1 MKKLLMIL
9 AAAVFAFAA
18 CEKEPA
24 DNNNGNDDNGGKT
37 QEEVKFAITS
47 DLVVNLSADSAMET
61 IKFTAPAAW
70 TAEVE
75 YTGEVKDYVVLSK
88 TSGEKGE
95 NEVKVTVQS
104 LPEGEYGRYFF
115 VNVKCGSDA
124 GKLTFY
130 QGKVFIVSDD
140 QFEFGLDGGNAEFTI
155 VSNLEYTVTTYA
167 DAFPWAGAQ
176 FDQKTGKGTFTVAKS
191 DAYDARTAYMKFI
204 VSKDVIGTE
213 EDYVVRVYAVQEGN
227 LKVAWVQQF
236 TWAMFPYGTRESIA
250 VAGDYLVINCSK
262 TELET
267 GGAYLF
273 NRSDGAMLKAIDIP
287 SCTGITNDDAGNI
300 IITSGGDYPWD
311 DDYALIAE
319 QQTPLYVFLLP
330 KNKIADMLAAEKPAL
345 TPSIVWPNGFWGYG
359 LDNVRVTGDITG
371 DAVITMC
378 TSGGY
383 GDFYAVDW
391 EVKSGAVTH
400 PNAYTAYTALPNF
413 LPDDWTMG
421 IWTSYDIVAKHLGTT
436 ADSPL
441 YYMGYDN
448 NYNLQYLSGSNA
460 EWAEVLVSGAT
471 WEEGFN
477 CFATAVWEGHKY
489 LSFVGTPYFAWADW
503 DYDGNVDGYM
513 PGHLWLVNIDD
524 PANPVVVSK
533 YEYWC
538 DPTNWQYG
546 DSADVRLEIEGNDLV
561 CYMVD
566 AASSQYMKVVY
577 PKL

>member
-140 QFEFGLDGGNAEFTI
+140 WFEFGLNGGNAEFTI

-191 DAYDARTAYMKFI
+191 DAYDARTAYMKFV

-236 TWAMFPYGTRESIA
+236 FWGMFPYGTRESIA
-250 VAGDYLVINCSK
+250 ELGDYIVINC
-262 TELET
+262 ELTDAGT
-267 GGAYLF
+267 GGAYVF
-273 NRSDGAMLKAIDIP
+273 KKSDGSNVGVISGLP
-287 SCTGITNDDAGNI
+287 SLNGVTNDDAGNLVLSAGGNYPIDENTWSLIPDQQVPLTVFAISKEQALAVLGGASIPSLSPI
-300 IITSGGDYPWD
+300 IAWYNTCY
-311 DDYALIAE
+311 
-319 QQTPLYVFLLP
+319 
-330 KNKIADMLAAEKPAL
+330 
-345 TPSIVWPNGFWGYG
+345 GYG
-359 LDNVRVTGDITG
+359 VDNIRVTGDING
-371 DAVITMC
+371 KAV
-378 TSGGY
+378 
-383 GDFYAVDW
+383 VDVVSAAYQEEEPQSRVVAW
-391 EVKSGAVTH
+391 QVTNGKAAAE
-400 PNAYTAYTALPNF
+400 PEIRTVPSN
-413 LPDDWTMG
+413 MS
-421 IWTSYDIVAKHLGTT
+421 IWTPTQLVAKHLTNDVNG
-436 ADSPL
+436 PL
-441 YYMGYDN
+441 IYMGYDA
-448 NYNLQYLSGSNA
+448 NYKLWYADNMTA
-460 EWAEVLVSGAT
+460 EWQSVLDSGYT
-471 WEEGFN
+471 WENGFSTFSTIEWN
-477 CFATAVWEGHKY
+477 GHKY
-489 LSFVGTPYFAWADW
+489 LSFVGVPYFAWADW
-503 DYDGNVDGYM
+503 DYDGTVDGYM

-524 PANPVVVSK
+524 PKNPSLVSK

-538 DPTNWQYG
+538 DKSNWQYG
-546 DSADVRLEIEGNDLV
+546 DNADVKLVIEGEDLV

>member
-18 CEKEPA
+18 CEKEPV
-24 DNNNGNDDNGGKT
+24 NNNGNDDNGNNT
-37 QEEVKFAITS
+37 QQETKFAITS

-70 TAEVE
+70 TAEVV
-75 YTGEVKDYVVLSK
+75 YPGEVKDFVVLSK
-88 TSGEKGE
+88 TSGDKGE

-115 VNVKCGSDA
+115 VNIKCGNDA

-130 QGKVFIVSDD
+130 QGKVFLVSQDY
-140 QFEFGLDGGNAEFTI
+140 FEFGLDGGKAEFTI
-155 VSNLEYTVTTYA
+155 VSNLEYKVTTYA
-167 DAFPWAGAQ
+167 DAFPWANPT
-176 FDQKTGKGTFTVAKS
+176 FDEKTGKGTFSLGKS
-191 DAYDARTAYMKFI
+191 DAYDERTAYMKFVI
-204 VSKDVIGTE
+204 DKAVIGAE

-227 LKVAWVQQF
+227 IKVAWVKQF
-236 TWAMFPYGTRESIA
+236 EWAMFPGGTRESIA
-250 VAGDYLVINCSK
+250 VAGDYFVINCGK
-262 TELET
+262 TEQGT

-273 NRSDGAMLKAIDIP
+273 NRNDGTMVKAINIP

-311 DDYALIAE
+311 DNYNLIAE

-330 KNKIADMLAAEKPAL
+330 KNKISDMLAAEKPAL

-359 LDNVRVTGDITG
+359 LDNVRVTGDIAG
-371 DAVITMC
+371 NAVITMC

-391 EVKSGAVTH
+391 EIKNGVVSN
-400 PNAYTAYTALPNF
+400 PDAYTAYTALPNF
-413 LPDDWTMG
+413 LPTDGTMG
-421 IWTSYDIVAKHLGTT
+421 IWNSFDLTAKRLGTT
-436 ADSPL
+436 ADSGL

-448 NYNLQYLSGSNA
+448 NYNLQYLASASA
-460 EWAEVLVSGAT
+460 EWKEVLVSGAT
-471 WEEGFN
+471 WEDGFTT
-477 CFATAVWEGHKY
+477 FATAEWNGHKY
-489 LSFVGTPYFAWADW
+489 LSFVGVPYFAWADW
-503 DYDGNVDGYM
+503 DYDGTVDGYM

-538 DPTNWQYG
+538 DRTNWQYG
-546 DSADVRLEIEGNDLV
+546 NSADVRLEVEGNDLV
-561 CYMVD
+561 AYMVD

>member
-1 MKKLLMIL
+1 MKKLLLIL

-140 QFEFGLDGGNAEFTI
+140 WFEFGLNGGNAEFTI

-167 DAFPWAGAQ
+167 DTFPWAGAQ

-191 DAYDARTAYMKFI
+191 DAYDARTAYMKFV

-236 TWAMFPYGTRESIA
+236 FWGMFPSGTRESIA
-250 VAGDYLVINCSK
+250 ELGDYIVINC
-262 TELET
+262 ELTGAGT
-267 GGAYLF
+267 GGAYVF
-273 NRSDGAMLKAIDIP
+273 KKSDGSNVGVISGLP
-287 SCTGITNDDAGNI
+287 SLNGVTNDDAGNLVLSAGGNYPIDESTWSLIPDQQVPLTVFAISKEQALAVLGGASIPSLSPI
-300 IITSGGDYPWD
+300 IAWYNTCY
-311 DDYALIAE
+311 
-319 QQTPLYVFLLP
+319 
-330 KNKIADMLAAEKPAL
+330 
-345 TPSIVWPNGFWGYG
+345 GYG
-359 LDNVRVTGDITG
+359 VDNIRVTGDING
-371 DAVITMC
+371 KAV
-378 TSGGY
+378 
-383 GDFYAVDW
+383 VDVVSAAYQEEEPQSRVVAW
-391 EVKSGAVTH
+391 QVTNGKAAAE
-400 PNAYTAYTALPNF
+400 PEIRTVPSN
-413 LPDDWTMG
+413 MS
-421 IWTSYDIVAKHLGTT
+421 IWTPTQLVAKHLTNDVNG
-436 ADSPL
+436 PL
-441 YYMGYDN
+441 IYMGYDA
-448 NYNLQYLSGSNA
+448 NYKLWYADNMTA
-460 EWAEVLVSGAT
+460 EWQSVLDSGYT
-471 WEEGFN
+471 WENGFSTFSTIEWN
-477 CFATAVWEGHKY
+477 GHKY
-489 LSFVGTPYFAWADW
+489 LSFVGVPYFAWADW
-503 DYDGNVDGYM
+503 DYDGTVDGYM

-524 PANPVVVSK
+524 PKNPSLVSK

-538 DPTNWQYG
+538 DKSNWQYG
-546 DSADVRLEIEGNDLV
+546 DNADVKLVIEGEDLV